1 MQALLPG
8 GGLDVTPP
16 GERRSVRGDTETSA
30 LGCHAGHYWIVEPIW
45 DDRAADDR
53 CIAWGRK
60 AAARLAAV
68 SLRENY
74 VNEQS
79 DVVASSAYGDEKYQ
93 RLARLKF
100 RYDPMA

>member
-1 MQALLPG
+1 
-8 GGLDVTPP
+8 
-16 GERRSVRGDTETSA
+16 
-30 LGCHAGHYWIVEPIW
+30 
-45 DDRAADDR
+45 
-53 CIAWGRK
+53 
-60 AAARLAAV
+60 V